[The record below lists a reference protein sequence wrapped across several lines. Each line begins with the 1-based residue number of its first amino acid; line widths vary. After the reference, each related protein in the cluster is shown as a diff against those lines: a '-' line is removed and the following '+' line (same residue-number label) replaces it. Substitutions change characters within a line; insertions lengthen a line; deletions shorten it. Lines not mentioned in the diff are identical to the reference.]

1 MSKPRPVYRCD
12 KLTMK
17 VLDKYANYREAES
30 DTGEY
35 SVYGSCR
42 YRRVG
47 PYRHVWRFADDYDPN
62 ETFEGK
68 RNRPVACG
76 NIETESIVFYENITQ
91 AADKLGLEK
100 GAIVLAM
107 KRGSIVNSRYR
118 FKYAR

>member
-30 DTGEY
+30 DMGEY
-35 SVYGSCR
+35 SVYGACND
-42 YRRVG
+42 RRVG
-47 PYRHVWRFADDYDPN
+47 PHKHVWRFADDYDPN

-68 RNRPVACG
+68 KNRPVVCG
-76 NIETESIVFYENITQ
+76 NIETEKIVFYENAAQ
-91 AADKLGLEK
+91 AAEKLGVQRQTITI
-100 GAIVLAM
+100 AIY
-107 KRGSIVNSRYR
+107 RGSLVSGRYR